1 MHVMHLRW
9 NEGTT
14 KNFLVVPSLV
24 AKQPSLACTILEYEC
39 KAPLLS
45 LTVNKDN
52 FVLLSFLRLALG
64 WCFSSLK
71 RKALHRIG

>member
-24 AKQPSLACTILEYEC
+24 AKQPSLTRTIFEYEC

-45 LTVNKDN
+45 SPLIRII
-52 FVLLSFLRLALG
+52 LRYFL
-64 WCFSSLK
+64 F
-71 RKALHRIG
+71 